1 MMTPEEKDNFM
12 FELSSYLNETH
23 EDVCNTLESSIIN
36 RINNFPQF
44 YGDIP
49 DNFKNACVR
58 SAIEAYL
65 ASIKVMENAIKQAL
79 ESI

>member
-1 MMTPEEKDNFM
+1 MTLNEKETFM
-12 FELSSYLNETH
+12 SEFSSYLNESC
-23 EDVCNTLESSIIN
+23 ENVCFDLESNILN
-36 RINNFPQF
+36 RMDSFPQF
-44 YGDIP
+44 YGGIP